1 MQDIYKTEKDPAEIN
16 RDMSRADNYLS
27 GYKINR
33 HLFKLENYERRK
45 SLESEWEAECPGELP
60 MARARMFDI
69 RHRILS
75 LPNGDEKLI
84 LYYHY
89 VKGEPIEK
97 CGEMLGISRSSAFR
111 LRRRALCLFAAKA
124 LDKDDQIS
132 LY

>member
-1 MQDIYKTEKDPAEIN
+1 MRDIHENEKDPDEIN
-16 RDMSRADNYLS
+16 RDMSRAENYLS
-27 GYKINR
+27 GYKINK
-33 HLFKLENYERRK
+33 HLFRLENYEKRK
-45 SLESEWEAECPGELP
+45 CLDSEWEEECPGELP

-89 VKGEPIEK
+89 VKGEPIER

-111 LRRRALCLFAAKA
+111 LRRRALCLFATEV
-124 LDKDDQIS
+124 LDRDDRAF
-132 LY
+132 